1 MTGELTATMVTR
13 AGVTVS
19 ITIPATAETG
29 DHLPGGSAWYQDG
42 EPTYEVEGEDVT
54 EDEIV
59 RSVGLSVADALFDRA
74 FERGELKEEWDGL
87 ND

>member
-1 MTGELTATMVTR
+1 MTRELTATIVTD

-19 ITIPATAETG
+19 ITMPVTEETG
-29 DHLPGGSAWYQDG
+29 GHLPGGSAWFQDG
-42 EPTYEVEGEDVT
+42 EPTYEVEGEGVT

-74 FERGELKEEWDGL
+74 FERGELTEEWDGL
-87 ND
+87 HD